1 MTPLLQPRTSGRRTS
16 PPKVMACNGPGPIVE
31 ITFRYQPAKSRHKLD
46 ELWTDT
52 FPWQLGESDRR
63 RVSRPGAPARLV
75 PASTPGRSQS
85 TDAAHWRDSHG
96 SSECVHQLPAGCRL
110 AAVRRAAPPDR
121 EHVQRD

>member
-63 RVSRPGAPARLV
+63 RVSRPGAAARLV
-75 PASTPGRSQS
+75 PASTPGRDTRLRS
-85 TDAAHWRDSHG
+85 DSPSCQGNVSVHN
-96 SSECVHQLPAGCRL
+96 SSNLCLLFAG
-110 AAVRRAAPPDR
+110 
-121 EHVQRD
+121 